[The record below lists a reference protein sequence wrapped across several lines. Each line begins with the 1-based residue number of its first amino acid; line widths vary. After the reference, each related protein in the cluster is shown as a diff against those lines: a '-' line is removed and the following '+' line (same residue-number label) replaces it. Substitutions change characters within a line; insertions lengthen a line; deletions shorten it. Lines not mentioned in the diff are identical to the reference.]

1 MFDQAKHRVKI
12 DGDGGTPLLVAHL
25 VDGDIFHG
33 PDSVVRDKNINP
45 AKMLRGLRNQRASG
59 SRVVQAAADCMAV
72 GLTAFFHQSVSL
84 RTA

>member
-1 MFDQAKHRVKI
+1 MVE
-12 DGDGGTPLLVAHL
+12 TPLLVAHL

-59 SRVVQAAADCMAV
+59 SRVVSGCC
-72 GLTAFFHQSVSL
+72 
-84 RTA
+84 